1 MDICCL
7 ACYTK
12 GFRNALLHMQE
23 VTKYTPD
30 QSILLERIEYALKLM
45 DHMILK
51 DNKDCNIKTIDES
64 VNTK

>member
-7 ACYTK
+7 PCYTK

-23 VTKYTPD
+23 IIQYAPD
-30 QSILLERIEYALKLM
+30 QGILLERIEYALKLM